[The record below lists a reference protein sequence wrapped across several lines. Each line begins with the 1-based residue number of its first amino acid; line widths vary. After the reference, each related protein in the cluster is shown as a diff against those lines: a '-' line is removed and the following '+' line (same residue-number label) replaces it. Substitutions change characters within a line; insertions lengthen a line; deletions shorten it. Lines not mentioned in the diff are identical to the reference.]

1 MLDIKNFDVSSIL
14 VRPDRSYVINNGL
27 YHVPNEGEWVEL
39 YNQVK
44 EYTESHPELV
54 KDDPA
59 FMPLSEKDKET
70 MELQAEL
77 DSLQEYLKST
87 DWYAI
92 RYADTGDIIPD
103 DVKAKRQKARERID
117 YIRGIL

>member
-14 VRPDRSYVINNGL
+14 VRPDGSYVINNGL

-44 EYTESHPELV
+44 EYTELHPELI

-59 FMPLSEKDKET
+59 FTPLSETNKEIRD
-70 MELQAEL
+70 LQAEL

-92 RYADTGDIIPD
+92 RYADTGEAIPG